1 MQTAT
6 NYPAFVFLAENSGA
20 FDKIYGLTVLERT
33 FHALERGGVTS
44 VFLPLE
50 WKDRIESVIRRKAD
64 WKCDFHF
71 TKNFGEVWPASAG
84 GLLMLSQPLV
94 LDPKIPQE
102 FLAKNSSAT
111 QVLVLKNGTVAFF
124 PAAGIS
130 KMKTAE
136 LPAGADFQ
144 SWLNAA
150 KQHGISTAETNFPGL
165 ICAAVNTPEEK
176 KTVKKALIRSLTKPT
191 DGWVSRNLNRPI
203 STNISRVLAY
213 TSITPNQFTI
223 ITGMAG
229 IATGVFAAMGGYWN
243 FLIAGALFHLTS
255 ILDGVDGELARLKFK
270 SSPFGQWLDTL
281 VDNLSYVAGLAGIII
296 GTFRMGASD
305 AVKIAAGLAV
315 IFAVLALGSL
325 YLYLLRFK
333 SGGTL
338 LSVKYSFQDG
348 SSWFDK
354 VMQVAAAFGKR
365 DLFALIFFGLAIIG
379 QFPMALGYVAIM
391 AFFVFA
397 FSLQAHFKASKERS
411 MAGNGQ

>member
-229 IATGVFAAMGGYWN
+229 IATGVFAAMGGDFHPGRRGRRVGEVEIQIFALRAMARYAGGQSFIRSRTCRNYHWHFSHGSFRCCEN
-243 FLIAGALFHLTS
+243 RSRPGGDFCRAGAWKFVPLSFAFQIGRHAAQCEIQFSGRQQLVRQSDAGSGCIREAGFVRTYFFRVGHYRAIS
-255 ILDGVDGELARLKFK
+255 HGVGLCRHYGVFC
-270 SSPFGQWLDTL
+270 FRIF
-281 VDNLSYVAGLAGIII
+281 LAG
-296 GTFRMGASD
+296 TF
-305 AVKIAAGLAV
+305 
-315 IFAVLALGSL
+315 
-325 YLYLLRFK
+325 
-333 SGGTL
+333 
-338 LSVKYSFQDG
+338 
-348 SSWFDK
+348 
-354 VMQVAAAFGKR
+354 
-365 DLFALIFFGLAIIG
+365 
-379 QFPMALGYVAIM
+379 
-391 AFFVFA
+391 
-397 FSLQAHFKASKERS
+397 
-411 MAGNGQ
+411 